1 MWRLVGAIAISLLA
15 ADVQAE
21 TVEVRS
27 GVHPTFTRLV
37 LHMPERVGFRMLQDG
52 SDHRLTLERDGMEF
66 RLNSI
71 FDRIGKERLAAV
83 APLRTGSGLRLELAC
98 QCRVDASWA
107 GTAMLVLDI
116 REDPNA
122 ELPERA
128 TGDTPDR
135 ALSKAPSFAVPLTP
149 KGSGLV
155 ATARDLV
162 AAGFQFGSYSGETV
176 SGLATASESSPNK
189 VAKVDTISMRHTLL
203 REISRATAQNLLTP
217 RRHQSEPTPQ
227 SGAKGAP
234 DRPQSEEATSGSET
248 PSETSLS
255 QANMATTTAMNLP
268 GAMHSTA
275 QTPDGGPCLKAEYL
289 DVAAWN
295 DDTEFSVSI
304 GRLRSEMSGE
314 FDKTDPETAL
324 RLARTFVF
332 FGFGAE
338 ARQALMLIEG
348 EDTVAARVVRA
359 MAEIVDNGSASAPG
373 VLDGQAA
380 CDTNASFWSALA
392 QDPLPPALAINQN
405 AMQRTLGELP
415 AHLRDHLGPVLARR
429 LLAAGHRKAADRI
442 LRRLNRT
449 PEAASDE
456 ERLARAEAG
465 LASGTEGASEADLD
479 AVVAGN
485 SNHAATALVHSI
497 DTRLAAGRGIAEDM
511 AELAGSYALEFRD
524 EPVGKDL
531 IRAYIAAIAGAGDFG
546 RAFTEF
552 ERLTPDLDEAAVI
565 GLNDVLMQLLERNAK
580 DLTFIAQSIRFSPED
595 VPLLDTVVANTVAQR
610 LLSLGFPDAASRF
623 VDQPAEG
630 RAGRDRRII
639 RAEIALSLGHPRNAE
654 VALLGLQD
662 DEANLLRAQARE
674 MTGETDAARILFAS
688 AGRDKDARRTAIEA
702 EDWAQV
708 PGDTAPDIAELAAG
722 LTDGAEP
729 ENPEAPL
736 GSGRALLTE
745 SSVSRQRIK
754 AMLSARPL
762 ADD

>member
-1 MWRLVGAIAISLLA
+1 MWRLVGAMAISLLA

-37 LHMPERVGFRMLQDG
+37 LHMPERVGFQMLQDG
-52 SDHRLTLERDGMEF
+52 SDHRLSLDRDGIEF
-66 RLNSI
+66 RLNSV
-71 FDRIGKERLAAV
+71 FNRIGKERLAAV

-116 REDPNA
+116 REDPSA
-122 ELPERA
+122 EPSGQA

-135 ALSKAPSFAVPLTP
+135 ALSTAPSFGIPLTP
-149 KGSGLV
+149 KGTGLV

-162 AAGFQFGSYSGETV
+162 AAGFQFGPYSGETV
-176 SGLATASESSPNK
+176 SGLAAASELSPNK
-189 VAKVDTISMRHTLL
+189 VAKVDTTSMRDTLL

-217 RRHQSEPTPQ
+217 RRHQAEPTPQ

-234 DRPQSEEATSGSET
+234 DRPKGEEATSG
-248 PSETSLS
+248 SETSLS
-255 QANMATTTAMNLP
+255 QANMATTTAMNVP

-295 DDTEFSVSI
+295 DDTEFSASI
-304 GRLRSEMSGE
+304 GRLRSEISGE

-449 PEAASDE
+449 PDAASDE

-465 LASGTEGASEADLD
+465 LASGTEVASEADLD

-595 VPLLDTVVANTVAQR
+595 VPLLDTVIANTVAQR

-630 RAGRDRRII
+630 RAGRDRRIL
-639 RAEIALSLGHPRNAE
+639 RAKIALSLGHPRNAE
-654 VALLGLQD
+654 VALLGLQG

-729 ENPEAPL
+729 ENPDAPL

-754 AMLSARPL
+754 AMLGARPL